1 MRWLGG
7 VTDSMDRSKLL
18 EIVKDEEAW
27 WAADQ
32 GVTKSQTRL
41 SNRRKTHTL

>member
-1 MRWLGG
+1 MIWWDGIN
-7 VTDSMDRSKLL
+7 SMDMSKLW

-32 GVTKSQTRL
+32 GVTKSQTGL
-41 SNRRKTHTL
+41 SN